1 MKIEKEYILREIA
14 GDYIIVPVGAAALEF
29 NGMITVNETGAFLW
43 EKLREG
49 TTKEELLHAMLEE
62 YEVSEKEAEADIQEF
77 LQMLQKNKIL

>member
-1 MKIEKEYILREIA
+1 MKIEKEYILRQIA
-14 GDYIIVPVGAAALEF
+14 GDYIIVPVGSAALEF

-43 EKLREG
+43 EKLRKG

-77 LQMLQKNKIL
+77 LLMLQKNKIL

>member
-29 NGMITVNETGAFLW
+29 NGMITVIETGAFLW

-49 TTKEELLHAMLEE
+49 TTREELLHAMLEE
-62 YEVSEKEAEADIQEF
+62 YEVS
-77 LQMLQKNKIL
+77 

>member
-1 MKIEKEYILREIA
+1 MKIEKEYILRQIA
-14 GDYIIVPVGAAALEF
+14 GDYIIVPVGSAALEF

-43 EKLREG
+43 EKLRKG

>member
-14 GDYIIVPVGAAALEF
+14 GDYIVVPVGAAALEF

>member
-49 TTKEELLHAMLEE
+49 TTREELLHARLEE

-77 LQMLQKNKIL
+77 LQMLQENKIL

>member
-1 MKIEKEYILREIA
+1 M
-14 GDYIIVPVGAAALEF
+14 
-29 NGMITVNETGAFLW
+29 W

-77 LQMLQKNKIL
+77 LQMLQKIKIL

>member
-14 GDYIIVPVGAAALEF
+14 GDYIIVPVGATALEF

>member
-1 MKIEKEYILREIA
+1 MKIAKEYILREIA
-14 GDYIIVPVGAAALEF
+14 GDYIIVPVRAAALEF

-43 EKLREG
+43 EKLRKG

>member
-49 TTKEELLHAMLEE
+49 TTREELLHAMLEE

>member
-43 EKLREG
+43 EKLRKG

>member
-49 TTKEELLHAMLEE
+49 MTREELLHAMLEE

-77 LQMLQKNKIL
+77 LQMLQENKIL

>member
-14 GDYIIVPVGAAALEF
+14 GDYIIVPVRAAALEF

-77 LQMLQKNKIL
+77 LQMLQENKIL

>member
-1 MKIEKEYILREIA
+1 MKIEKEYILRQIA
-14 GDYIIVPVGAAALEF
+14 GDYIIVPVGSAALEF

>member
-14 GDYIIVPVGAAALEF
+14 DDYIIVPVGKTAQEF

-43 EKLREG
+43 KLLTKE

-62 YEVSEKEAEADIQEF
+62 YEVSAEEAEADIDEF
-77 LQMLQKNKIL
+77 LQLLKDNQIL

>member
-49 TTKEELLHAMLEE
+49 TTREELLHAMLEE
-62 YEVSEKEAEADIQEF
+62 YEVSEKEADADIQEF
-77 LQMLQKNKIL
+77 LQMLQENKIL

>member
-1 MKIEKEYILREIA
+1 MKIAKEYILREIA
-14 GDYIIVPVGAAALEF
+14 GDYIIVPVRAAALEF

-49 TTKEELLHAMLEE
+49 TTREELLHAMLEE

>member
-49 TTKEELLHAMLEE
+49 MTREELLHATLEE

-77 LQMLQKNKIL
+77 LQMLQENKIL

>member
-49 TTKEELLHAMLEE
+49 TTREELLHAMLEE

-77 LQMLQKNKIL
+77 LQMLQENKIL

>member
-1 MKIEKEYILREIA
+1 MKIEKEYIVREIA

-49 TTKEELLHAMLEE
+49 TTREELLHAMLEE

-77 LQMLQKNKIL
+77 LQMLQENKIL

>member
-14 GDYIIVPVGAAALEF
+14 GDYIIVPVRATALEF

>member
-1 MKIEKEYILREIA
+1 MKIAKEYILREIA
-14 GDYIIVPVGAAALEF
+14 GDYIIVPVRAAALEF

-77 LQMLQKNKIL
+77 LQMLQENKIL

>member
-1 MKIEKEYILREIA
+1 MKIEKEYILRQIA
-14 GDYIIVPVGAAALEF
+14 GDYIIVPVGSAALEF

-43 EKLREG
+43 EKLRKG

-77 LQMLQKNKIL
+77 LQMLQENKIL

>member
-1 MKIEKEYILREIA
+1 MKIEREYILREIA

-49 TTKEELLHAMLEE
+49 TTREELLHAMLEE

-77 LQMLQKNKIL
+77 LQMLQENKIL

>member
-1 MKIEKEYILREIA
+1 MKIEKEYILLEIA
-14 GDYIIVPVGAAALEF
+14 GDYIIDPVRAADLEF

-49 TTKEELLHAMLEE
+49 TTREELLHAMLEE

>member
-14 GDYIIVPVGAAALEF
+14 GDYIIVPVRATALEF

-62 YEVSEKEAEADIQEF
+62 SAVSEKEAEADIQEF

>member
-1 MKIEKEYILREIA
+1 MKIAKEYILREIA
-14 GDYIIVPVGAAALEF
+14 GDYIIVPVRAAALEF

-49 TTKEELLHAMLEE
+49 TTREELLHAMLEE

-77 LQMLQKNKIL
+77 LQMLQENKIL

>member
-1 MKIEKEYILREIA
+1 MKIVKEYILREIA
-14 GDYIIVPVGAAALEF
+14 GDYIIVPVRAAALEF

>member
-1 MKIEKEYILREIA
+1 MKIAKEYILREIA
-14 GDYIIVPVGAAALEF
+14 GDYIIEPVRAAALEF

>member
-49 TTKEELLHAMLEE
+49 TTREELLHAMLEE

-77 LQMLQKNKIL
+77 LQMLQKNKIQ